1 MILQWRC
8 IVLCFIV
15 TLAVKSARDMVWLI
29 FYLRNYACVQNK
41 YYMIS
46 REYHEFSKQLYKICE
61 KNGFYHCVV
70 TLLVTSKLK
79 RLVSII
85 LIVCSIIFTHQNTF
99 FIYWEKVNMK
109 HEFIFPNPVHVREYG
124 SFFLNV
130 GIFIYCSNSVWK
142 IHVYLNLLVFYH
154 YVYM

>member
-1 MILQWRC
+1 
-8 IVLCFIV
+8 
-15 TLAVKSARDMVWLI
+15 
-29 FYLRNYACVQNK
+29 
-41 YYMIS
+41 MIS

-79 RLVSII
+79 GLVSII
-85 LIVCSIIFTHQNTF
+85 LIVCSIIFTHQNTL

-109 HEFIFPNPVHVREYG
+109 HEFIFPNPVHVRECG

-130 GIFIYCSNSVWK
+130 GIFIYSCILSLRLYVEKNGIAYILQK
-142 IHVYLNLLVFYH
+142 NLIIMWYEILLENLMIPFQKCV
-154 YVYM
+154 